1 MMIELI
7 LNFFVTCSKICVFQN
22 NDKLF
27 LIINLLQFLDNLISY
42 YIYMLIIFFEVF
54 NAFLSVVIFNI
65 RKEILQI

>member
-1 MMIELI
+1 MIELI

-22 NDKLF
+22 NDELF

-42 YIYMLIIFFEVF
+42 YIYMLIISFEVF
-54 NAFLSVVIFNI
+54 NAFLSVVIFNV

>member
-22 NDKLF
+22 KLF